1 MEPDRFDHNFELS
14 DDTKSDRVQRLEV
27 ITGVERRR
35 SWPDA
40 VKERIV
46 AESMVDGVVISDV
59 ARRNGISPQQLFGW
73 RRQMRVKAAAP
84 REAPSFVPVVAD
96 EAMKA
101 VPESTADDRQ
111 DRPGTIE
118 IVFGDVA
125 LRLNGRVDARTLA
138 TVLKALGIRP

>member
-1 MEPDRFDHNFELS
+1 MAADRFDHNFELS
-14 DDTKSDRVQRLEV
+14 DDTKSERVQRVEV

-46 AESMVDGVVISDV
+46 AESMVECVVISDV
-59 ARRNGISPQQLFGW
+59 ARRDGISPQQLFGW

-101 VPESTADDRQ
+101 VHASEASDRQ
-111 DRPGTIE
+111 NMPGTIE
-118 IVFGDVA
+118 IVFGAVVV
-125 LRLNGRVDARTLA
+125 RLNGRVDGRTLA

>member
-1 MEPDRFDHNFELS
+1 MEPDRFDHNFEVS
-14 DDTKSDRVQRLEV
+14 DDTKSDRVHRVEV

-46 AESMVDGVVISDV
+46 AESMVEGVVISDV

-73 RRQMRVKAAAP
+73 RRQMRVKVATP
-84 REAPSFVPVVAD
+84 PQAPSFVPAVAD

-101 VPESTADDRQ
+101 VPASEADDR
-111 DRPGTIE
+111 RNIPGTIE
-118 IVFGDVA
+118 IVFGAMVV
-125 LRLNGRVDARTLA
+125 RLNGRVDARTLA

>member
-1 MEPDRFDHNFELS
+1 MEPDRFNHNFELS
-14 DDTKSDRVQRLEV
+14 DDTKSDRVRRVEV

-46 AESMVDGVVISDV
+46 AESMGEGVVISDV

-73 RRQMRVKAAAP
+73 RRQMQVKAAASA
-84 REAPSFVPVVAD
+84 EAPSFVPVVAD

-101 VPESTADDRQ
+101 VPASKADDLQ
-111 DRPGTIE
+111 NMPGTIE
-118 IVFGDVA
+118 IAFGAVVV
-125 LRLNGRVDARTLA
+125 RLDGRVDGRALA

>member
-1 MEPDRFDHNFELS
+1 MQPDLFDNNFELS
-14 DDTKSDRVQRLEV
+14 DDTKSERVQRLEV

-46 AESMVDGVVISDV
+46 AESMGEGVVISDV

-96 EAMKA
+96 EAMKPVHA
-101 VPESTADDRQ
+101 SEASDRQ
-111 DRPGTIE
+111 NMPGTIE
-118 IVFGDVA
+118 IVFGAVVV
-125 LRLNGRVDARTLA
+125 RLNGRVDGRTLA